1 VLSIIIPANNES
13 AWIKD
18 CLNAVLKS
26 KDVADA
32 QIIVVANGCDDDT
45 AEQARA
51 LTELVTAKG
60 WILDVLEIS
69 TGSKMLALNTGDATA
84 KGTNRVYL
92 DADVRVS
99 EGLLGEIESVLEK
112 YTACFTSGQLR
123 IATAKSWASRAYARI
138 YAKVPFIA
146 QGVPGAGFFAVNRQ
160 GRTRWDSF
168 PDIISDD
175 TFVRL
180 QFTPTERIGV
190 DAEYT
195 WPLVEGFS
203 NLVRVRRRQNDGVD
217 EIASKYPELLVND
230 GKSQL
235 GIAGM
240 ARLLLGDPIGF
251 AVYAGVALAVKFA
264 PGRKTGDWKRGR

>member
-1 VLSIIIPANNES
+1 MLSIIIPANNES

-26 KDVADA
+26 NDVADA

-51 LTELVTAKG
+51 LTELATAKG
-60 WILDVLEIS
+60 WTLDVLEIS
-69 TGSKMLALNTGDATA
+69 TGSKVLALNAGDATA
-84 KGTNRVYL
+84 KGTNLVYL

-99 EGLLGEIESVLEK
+99 EGLLGEIESVLERD
-112 YTACFTSGQLR
+112 TACFSSGQLR

-146 QGVPGAGFFAVNRQ
+146 QGVPGAGFFAVNRL

-168 PDIISDD
+168 PNIISDD

-180 QFTPTERIGV
+180 QFTPSERIGV

-195 WPLVEGFS
+195 WPLVEGLS

-240 ARLLLGDPIGF
+240 VRLLLGDPIGF
-251 AVYAGVALAVKFA
+251 VVYAGVALAVKFA
-264 PGRKTGDWKRGR
+264 PGRKTGGWKRGR